1 MRIKKLLVTMSLG
14 LVLLTSAGVPALAK
28 DLDENN
34 QEGSSEI
41 FGSIAS
47 RYTVEI
53 PAEIEMGTM
62 QRNRDSQAP
71 FSITARNVALPSDVK
86 LQVRVNG
93 DGINDEFILKSSDSK
108 ISYRLFKSAEPND
121 IEIATHD
128 IFAEFSG
135 TIGQDGDTQSG
146 LVQVTPQDT
155 VNSGIYA
162 GNLNFTCA
170 INFPTVTP

>member
-1 MRIKKLLVTMSLG
+1 M
-14 LVLLTSAGVPALAK
+14 AK
-28 DLDENN
+28 DLDENT

-41 FGSIAS
+41 SGSIAS

-135 TIGQDGDTQSG
+135 TIGQDGDTQR
-146 LVQVTPQDT
+146 
-155 VNSGIYA
+155 
-162 GNLNFTCA
+162 FR
-170 INFPTVTP
+170 